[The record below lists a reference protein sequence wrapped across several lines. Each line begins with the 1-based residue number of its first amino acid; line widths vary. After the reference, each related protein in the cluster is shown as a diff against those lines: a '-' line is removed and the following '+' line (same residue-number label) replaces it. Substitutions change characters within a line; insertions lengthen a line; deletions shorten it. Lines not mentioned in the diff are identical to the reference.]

1 MKKTILFLVMM
12 MGGLSIHA
20 GNYSYLTFVTTDG
33 SKASVSVSGL
43 SITISGTTLTAGSQ
57 SFTLSNL
64 SKMYFSTSDESA
76 TGIDEV
82 LAVDL
87 DEAVEIYELS
97 GKQVSR
103 DQMRRGVYII
113 KTNKGTYKVNVK

>member
-1 MKKTILFLVMM
+1 MKKTILLLVMM
-12 MGGLSIHA
+12 IGTLSIHA
-20 GNYSYLTFVTTDG
+20 SDYPYLTFVTTDG